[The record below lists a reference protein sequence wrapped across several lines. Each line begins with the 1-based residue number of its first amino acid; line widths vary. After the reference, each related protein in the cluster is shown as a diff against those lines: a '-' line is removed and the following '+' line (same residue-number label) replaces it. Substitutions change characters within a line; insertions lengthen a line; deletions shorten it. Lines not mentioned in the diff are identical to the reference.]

1 MLKINSTQVVSKELR
16 KVRHFSSIITKK
28 LKSES
33 ISSENINSFT
43 FEELT
48 DINKILS
55 LTDFIL
61 TKYEHKKSMRL
72 ILNEFVDLITKS
84 ANSLESIDDDVEE
97 MLISSTAEISRL
109 KSIQHN
115 FSKKNDFV
123 FNENKLIG
131 AGRALADGLDCSYI
145 CDIAI
150 HPDFQGVGLGKE
162 IINKLK
168 EFSCEHK
175 KIILYANPGK
185 EGFYKKLGFKRMNTA
200 MAIFENQ
207 DLALEN
213 GLLNDK

>member
-1 MLKINSTQVVSKELR
+1 MIKINSTQVVSKELR

-43 FEELT
+43 FEELI

-72 ILNEFVDLITKS
+72 ILNEFVGLITKS

-97 MLISSTAEISRL
+97 MLIFSTAEISRL

-115 FSKKNDFV
+115 FSEKNDSI
-123 FNENKLIG
+123 FNENKLENEVNSKNSVNNLTI
-131 AGRALADGLDCSYI
+131 
-145 CDIAI
+145 
-150 HPDFQGVGLGKE
+150 
-162 IINKLK
+162 
-168 EFSCEHK
+168 FSTDVYSPNYPS
-175 KIILYANPGK
+175 KIICNS
-185 EGFYKKLGFKRMNTA
+185 
-200 MAIFENQ
+200 
-207 DLALEN
+207 
-213 GLLNDK
+213 

>member
-1 MLKINSTQVVSKELR
+1 MIKINSTQVVSKELR

-33 ISSENINSFT
+33 ISSENINNFT

-55 LTDFIL
+55 LTNFIL

-109 KSIQHN
+109 KSIQRN
-115 FSKKNDFV
+115 FSKKNDSI
-123 FNENKLIG
+123 FNENKLENEVNSKNSLNNLTI
-131 AGRALADGLDCSYI
+131 
-145 CDIAI
+145 
-150 HPDFQGVGLGKE
+150 
-162 IINKLK
+162 
-168 EFSCEHK
+168 FSTDVYSPNYPS
-175 KIILYANPGK
+175 KIICNS
-185 EGFYKKLGFKRMNTA
+185 
-200 MAIFENQ
+200 
-207 DLALEN
+207 
-213 GLLNDK
+213 

>member
-1 MLKINSTQVVSKELR
+1 MIKINSTQVVSKELR

-109 KSIQHN
+109 KSIQRN
-115 FSKKNDFV
+115 FSKKNDSI
-123 FNENKLIG
+123 FNENKLENEVNSKNSLNNLTI
-131 AGRALADGLDCSYI
+131 
-145 CDIAI
+145 
-150 HPDFQGVGLGKE
+150 
-162 IINKLK
+162 
-168 EFSCEHK
+168 FSTDVYSTK
-175 KIILYANPGK
+175 YPSKIICNS
-185 EGFYKKLGFKRMNTA
+185 
-200 MAIFENQ
+200 
-207 DLALEN
+207 
-213 GLLNDK
+213 

>member
-1 MLKINSTQVVSKELR
+1 MIKISSAQDVSKELK
-16 KVRHFSSIITKK
+16 KVRHFSSIVIKK

-109 KSIQHN
+109 KSIQRN
-115 FSKKNDFV
+115 FSKKNDSI
-123 FNENKLIG
+123 FNENKLENEANSKNSLNNLTI
-131 AGRALADGLDCSYI
+131 
-145 CDIAI
+145 
-150 HPDFQGVGLGKE
+150 
-162 IINKLK
+162 
-168 EFSCEHK
+168 FSTDVYSPNYPS
-175 KIILYANPGK
+175 KIICNS
-185 EGFYKKLGFKRMNTA
+185 
-200 MAIFENQ
+200 
-207 DLALEN
+207 
-213 GLLNDK
+213 

>member
-1 MLKINSTQVVSKELR
+1 MIKINSAQGVPKELR

-97 MLISSTAEISRL
+97 MLMSSTAEISRL
-109 KSIQHN
+109 KSIQRN
-115 FSKKNDFV
+115 FSKKNDSI
-123 FNENKLIG
+123 FNENKLENEVNSKNSLNNLTI
-131 AGRALADGLDCSYI
+131 
-145 CDIAI
+145 
-150 HPDFQGVGLGKE
+150 
-162 IINKLK
+162 
-168 EFSCEHK
+168 FSTDVYSPNYPS
-175 KIILYANPGK
+175 KIICNS
-185 EGFYKKLGFKRMNTA
+185 
-200 MAIFENQ
+200 
-207 DLALEN
+207 
-213 GLLNDK
+213 

>member
-1 MLKINSTQVVSKELR
+1 MIKISSTQVVSKELR
-16 KVRHFSSIITKK
+16 KVRHFSSIVTKK

-97 MLISSTAEISRL
+97 LLISSTAEISRL
-109 KSIQHN
+109 KGLQHS
-115 FSKKNDFV
+115 FSKKNDFN
-123 FNENKLIG
+123 FNENKSQNEQNSKNSVNNLT
-131 AGRALADGLDCSYI
+131 R
-145 CDIAI
+145 
-150 HPDFQGVGLGKE
+150 
-162 IINKLK
+162 
-168 EFSCEHK
+168 FSIDVYSPNYPS
-175 KIILYANPGK
+175 KIICNS
-185 EGFYKKLGFKRMNTA
+185 
-200 MAIFENQ
+200 
-207 DLALEN
+207 
-213 GLLNDK
+213 

>member
-1 MLKINSTQVVSKELR
+1 MIKINSAQGVPKELR

-109 KSIQHN
+109 KSIQRN
-115 FSKKNDFV
+115 FSKKNDSI
-123 FNENKLIG
+123 FNENKLENEVNSKNSLNNLTI
-131 AGRALADGLDCSYI
+131 
-145 CDIAI
+145 
-150 HPDFQGVGLGKE
+150 
-162 IINKLK
+162 
-168 EFSCEHK
+168 FSTDVYSPNYPS
-175 KIILYANPGK
+175 KIICNS
-185 EGFYKKLGFKRMNTA
+185 
-200 MAIFENQ
+200 
-207 DLALEN
+207 
-213 GLLNDK
+213 

>member
-1 MLKINSTQVVSKELR
+1 MIKINSAQGVPKELR
-16 KVRHFSSIITKK
+16 KVRHFSSIIIKK

-33 ISSENINSFT
+33 INSENINSFT

-115 FSKKNDFV
+115 FSKENDFI
-123 FNENKLIG
+123 FNENKPQNEQNSKNSVNNLT
-131 AGRALADGLDCSYI
+131 R
-145 CDIAI
+145 
-150 HPDFQGVGLGKE
+150 
-162 IINKLK
+162 
-168 EFSCEHK
+168 FSTDVYSPNYPS
-175 KIILYANPGK
+175 KIICNS
-185 EGFYKKLGFKRMNTA
+185 
-200 MAIFENQ
+200 
-207 DLALEN
+207 
-213 GLLNDK
+213 

>member
-1 MLKINSTQVVSKELR
+1 MIKINSTQVVSKELR

-109 KSIQHN
+109 KSIQRN
-115 FSKKNDFV
+115 FSKKNDSI
-123 FNENKLIG
+123 FNENKQENEQNSKNSLNNLTI
-131 AGRALADGLDCSYI
+131 
-145 CDIAI
+145 
-150 HPDFQGVGLGKE
+150 
-162 IINKLK
+162 
-168 EFSCEHK
+168 FSTDVYSPNYPS
-175 KIILYANPGK
+175 KIICNS
-185 EGFYKKLGFKRMNTA
+185 
-200 MAIFENQ
+200 
-207 DLALEN
+207 
-213 GLLNDK
+213 

>member
-1 MLKINSTQVVSKELR
+1 MIKISSTQVVSKELR

-97 MLISSTAEISRL
+97 MFISSTAEISRL
-109 KSIQHN
+109 KSIQRN
-115 FSKKNDFV
+115 FSKKNDSI
-123 FNENKLIG
+123 FNENKLENEANSKNSLNNLTI
-131 AGRALADGLDCSYI
+131 
-145 CDIAI
+145 
-150 HPDFQGVGLGKE
+150 
-162 IINKLK
+162 
-168 EFSCEHK
+168 FSTDVYSPNYPS
-175 KIILYANPGK
+175 KIICNS
-185 EGFYKKLGFKRMNTA
+185 
-200 MAIFENQ
+200 
-207 DLALEN
+207 
-213 GLLNDK
+213 

>member
-1 MLKINSTQVVSKELR
+1 MIKINSTQVVSKELR

-84 ANSLESIDDDVEE
+84 ATSLESIDDDVEE

-109 KSIQHN
+109 KSIQRN
-115 FSKKNDFV
+115 FSKKNDSI
-123 FNENKLIG
+123 FNENKLDNEVNSKNSVNNLTI
-131 AGRALADGLDCSYI
+131 
-145 CDIAI
+145 
-150 HPDFQGVGLGKE
+150 
-162 IINKLK
+162 
-168 EFSCEHK
+168 FSTDVYSPNYPS
-175 KIILYANPGK
+175 KIICNS
-185 EGFYKKLGFKRMNTA
+185 
-200 MAIFENQ
+200 
-207 DLALEN
+207 
-213 GLLNDK
+213 

>member
-1 MLKINSTQVVSKELR
+1 MIKINSTQVVSKELR

-33 ISSENINSFT
+33 ISSENINNFT

-115 FSKKNDFV
+115 FSKENDPI
-123 FNENKLIG
+123 FNENKLENEVNSKNSVNNLTI
-131 AGRALADGLDCSYI
+131 
-145 CDIAI
+145 
-150 HPDFQGVGLGKE
+150 
-162 IINKLK
+162 
-168 EFSCEHK
+168 FSTDVYSPNYPS
-175 KIILYANPGK
+175 KIICNS
-185 EGFYKKLGFKRMNTA
+185 
-200 MAIFENQ
+200 
-207 DLALEN
+207 
-213 GLLNDK
+213 

>member
-1 MLKINSTQVVSKELR
+1 MIKINSTQVVSKELR

-97 MLISSTAEISRL
+97 MLISSTTEISRL
-109 KSIQHN
+109 KSIQRN
-115 FSKKNDFV
+115 FSKKNDSI
-123 FNENKLIG
+123 FNENKLENEVNSKNSLNNLTI
-131 AGRALADGLDCSYI
+131 
-145 CDIAI
+145 
-150 HPDFQGVGLGKE
+150 
-162 IINKLK
+162 
-168 EFSCEHK
+168 FSTDVYSPNYPS
-175 KIILYANPGK
+175 KIICNS
-185 EGFYKKLGFKRMNTA
+185 
-200 MAIFENQ
+200 
-207 DLALEN
+207 
-213 GLLNDK
+213 

>member
-1 MLKINSTQVVSKELR
+1 MIKINSTQVVSKELR

-97 MLISSTAEISRL
+97 MLISSTTEISRL
-109 KSIQHN
+109 KSIQRN
-115 FSKKNDFV
+115 FSKKNDSI
-123 FNENKLIG
+123 FNENKLENEANSKNSLNNLTI
-131 AGRALADGLDCSYI
+131 
-145 CDIAI
+145 
-150 HPDFQGVGLGKE
+150 
-162 IINKLK
+162 
-168 EFSCEHK
+168 FSTDVYSPNYPS
-175 KIILYANPGK
+175 KIICNS
-185 EGFYKKLGFKRMNTA
+185 
-200 MAIFENQ
+200 
-207 DLALEN
+207 
-213 GLLNDK
+213 

>member
-1 MLKINSTQVVSKELR
+1 MIKINSAQGVPKELR

-115 FSKKNDFV
+115 FSKENDSIFS
-123 FNENKLIG
+123 ENKLENEVNSENSVNNLTI
-131 AGRALADGLDCSYI
+131 
-145 CDIAI
+145 
-150 HPDFQGVGLGKE
+150 
-162 IINKLK
+162 
-168 EFSCEHK
+168 FSTDVYSPNYPS
-175 KIILYANPGK
+175 KIICNS
-185 EGFYKKLGFKRMNTA
+185 
-200 MAIFENQ
+200 
-207 DLALEN
+207 
-213 GLLNDK
+213 

>member
-1 MLKINSTQVVSKELR
+1 MIKINSTQVVSKELR

-97 MLISSTAEISRL
+97 MLMSSTAEISRL
-109 KSIQHN
+109 KSIQRN
-115 FSKKNDFV
+115 FSKKNDSI
-123 FNENKLIG
+123 FNENKLENEVNSKNSLNNLTI
-131 AGRALADGLDCSYI
+131 
-145 CDIAI
+145 
-150 HPDFQGVGLGKE
+150 
-162 IINKLK
+162 
-168 EFSCEHK
+168 FSTDVYSSNYPS
-175 KIILYANPGK
+175 KIICNS
-185 EGFYKKLGFKRMNTA
+185 
-200 MAIFENQ
+200 
-207 DLALEN
+207 
-213 GLLNDK
+213 

>member
-1 MLKINSTQVVSKELR
+1 MIKINSTQVVSKELR

-33 ISSENINSFT
+33 ISSENINNFT

-97 MLISSTAEISRL
+97 MLISSTAEILRL
-109 KSIQHN
+109 KSIQRN
-115 FSKKNDFV
+115 FSKKNDSI
-123 FNENKLIG
+123 FNENKLENEVNSKNSLNNLTI
-131 AGRALADGLDCSYI
+131 
-145 CDIAI
+145 
-150 HPDFQGVGLGKE
+150 
-162 IINKLK
+162 
-168 EFSCEHK
+168 FSTDVYSPK
-175 KIILYANPGK
+175 YPSKIICNS
-185 EGFYKKLGFKRMNTA
+185 
-200 MAIFENQ
+200 
-207 DLALEN
+207 
-213 GLLNDK
+213 

>member
-1 MLKINSTQVVSKELR
+1 MIKINSTQVVSKELR

-109 KSIQHN
+109 KSIQRN
-115 FSKKNDFV
+115 FSKKNDSI
-123 FNENKLIG
+123 FNENKLENEVNSKNSLNNLTI
-131 AGRALADGLDCSYI
+131 
-145 CDIAI
+145 
-150 HPDFQGVGLGKE
+150 
-162 IINKLK
+162 
-168 EFSCEHK
+168 FSTDVYSSNYPS
-175 KIILYANPGK
+175 KIICNS
-185 EGFYKKLGFKRMNTA
+185 
-200 MAIFENQ
+200 
-207 DLALEN
+207 
-213 GLLNDK
+213 

>member
-1 MLKINSTQVVSKELR
+1 MIKINSAQGVPKELR

-33 ISSENINSFT
+33 ISSENINNFT

-109 KSIQHN
+109 KSIQRN
-115 FSKKNDFV
+115 FSKKNDSI
-123 FNENKLIG
+123 FNENKLENEVNSKNSLNNLTI
-131 AGRALADGLDCSYI
+131 
-145 CDIAI
+145 
-150 HPDFQGVGLGKE
+150 
-162 IINKLK
+162 
-168 EFSCEHK
+168 FSTDVYSPK
-175 KIILYANPGK
+175 YPSKIICNS
-185 EGFYKKLGFKRMNTA
+185 
-200 MAIFENQ
+200 
-207 DLALEN
+207 
-213 GLLNDK
+213 

>member
-1 MLKINSTQVVSKELR
+1 MIKINSTQVVSKELR
-16 KVRHFSSIITKK
+16 KVKHFSSIITKK

-97 MLISSTAEISRL
+97 MLISSTTEISRL
-109 KSIQHN
+109 KSIQRN
-115 FSKKNDFV
+115 FSKKNDSI
-123 FNENKLIG
+123 FNENKLENEVNSKNSLNNLTI
-131 AGRALADGLDCSYI
+131 
-145 CDIAI
+145 
-150 HPDFQGVGLGKE
+150 
-162 IINKLK
+162 
-168 EFSCEHK
+168 FSTDVYSPNYPS
-175 KIILYANPGK
+175 KIICNS
-185 EGFYKKLGFKRMNTA
+185 
-200 MAIFENQ
+200 
-207 DLALEN
+207 
-213 GLLNDK
+213 